1 MTDNELMAETFIRVR
16 FDEVDALGIVWH
28 GHYLKYLEDARDAF
42 GRKYNLT
49 YMGVYNHGFSV
60 PLVNIQIDYKLP
72 LKYED
77 VAKVVIK
84 YIDSDAAKVV
94 FHYTIFNESGE
105 VVLKAKTTQV
115 FMSKTGELQLLNPE
129 FFINWKKKYLWKKS

>member
-1 MTDNELMAETFIRVR
+1 MTDNELVAEALIRVR

-77 VAKVVIK
+77 VAKVEIK
-84 YIDSDAAKVV
+84 YIDSDAAKVH

-105 VVLKAKTTQV
+105 VVLTAKTTQV
-115 FMSKTGELQLLNPE
+115 FLSKTGELQLLNPE
-129 FFINWKKKYLWKKS
+129 FFINWKKEHLWKKS

>member
-1 MTDNELMAETFIRVR
+1 MAETFIRVR

>member
-1 MTDNELMAETFIRVR
+1 MTDNELVAETTIRVR

-42 GRKYNLT
+42 GRKFNLT
-49 YMGVYNHGFSV
+49 YMGVYNQGFSV

-77 VAKVVIK
+77 TAKVEIK
-84 YIDSDAAKVV
+84 YIDSDAAKVL
-94 FHYTIFNESGE
+94 FHYVIFNESGE
-105 VVLKAKTTQV
+105 VVLTAKTTQV
-115 FMSKTGELQLLNPE
+115 FLSKSGELQLLPPD
-129 FFINWKKKYLWKKS
+129 FFKQWKHQYLCKR

>member
-77 VAKVVIK
+77 VAKVEIK
-84 YIDSDAAKVV
+84 FIDSDAAKVV